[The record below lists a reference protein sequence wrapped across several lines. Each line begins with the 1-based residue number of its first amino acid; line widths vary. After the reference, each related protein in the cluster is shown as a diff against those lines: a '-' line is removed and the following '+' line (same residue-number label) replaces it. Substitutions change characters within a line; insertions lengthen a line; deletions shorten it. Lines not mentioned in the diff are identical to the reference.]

1 LTAEYIASGSL
12 DAEFRRVYDFLYPFG
27 NIDLYPFGNIDD
39 AAGRSATRK
48 SGLDRRLNC
57 RVWASCCKGD
67 ERQAGKVG
75 STARMGRDRDGH
87 FSFACA

>member
-1 LTAEYIASGSL
+1 LTAQYIASGSL
-12 DAEFRRVYDFLYPFG
+12 DAELRRVYDFLYSFE

-48 SGLDRRLNC
+48 TRFGSPLELS
-57 RVWASCCKGD
+57 RVG
-67 ERQAGKVG
+67 ELLQGAGKVG